1 MHSLHLT
8 SLVLAILGAVNCF
21 LWGVFGW
28 DLITGLVGSQY
39 LVVNRLVY
47 CLSGLAGLYLAID
60 YFGFRPDT
68 RSGRSRSQHLD
79 AVRQQLLAVNEAL
92 K

>member
-39 LVVNRLVY
+39 LVVNRLED
-47 CLSGLAGLYLAID
+47 LSALLGDLK
-60 YFGFRPDT
+60 T
-68 RSGRSRSQHLD
+68 RSRDFQ
-79 AVRQQLLAVNEAL
+79 
-92 K
+92 